1 MKTVIVLSLGAM
13 LLIGCKNN
21 RGKNLATDKVEE
33 VALNN
38 VAADKNDE
46 WTVLFDGSSFE
57 NFKEY
62 LKDGVSENWKIEDN
76 AMVFYPPKERKKGE
90 AFNLVTK
97 GNYTDFMLSLEW
109 KISEAGN
116 SGIFWGVKED
126 TSLPEAYQT
135 GPEIQVLDNDKH
147 PDGKAGLTHQAGALY
162 DMVAPTKDVTKPV
175 GEWNI
180 CVITINHKRNQ
191 GTVEL
196 NGEEIVNFPVNNP
209 KWQAMVADSKF
220 ATWEHFGKYTTGKI
234 GLQDHGDVVAYK
246 NIKIKKI

>member
-1 MKTVIVLSLGAM
+1 MKTLLVLSLSIIT
-13 LLIGCKNN
+13 LIGCKNKTT
-21 RGKNLATDKVEE
+21 KNTATDKTEIAQNIV
-33 VALNN
+33 
-38 VAADKNDE
+38 DTTKNDE
-46 WTVLFDGSSFE
+46 WTILFDGSSFE

-62 LKDGVSENWKIEDN
+62 LKDGVSEHWKIEDN
-76 AMVFYPPKERKKGE
+76 AMVFYPPKDRKKGE

-97 GNYTDFMLSLEW
+97 VDYTDFILSLEW

-126 TSLPEAYQT
+126 NNLPEAYQT

-162 DMVAPTKDVTKPV
+162 DMIEPTKDVTKPV

-180 CVITINHKRNQ
+180 CVITINHKTNQ

-196 NGEEIVNFPVNNP
+196 NGEEIVSFPVNNP
-209 KWQAMVADSKF
+209 EWQAMVADSKF

-234 GLQDHGDVVAYK
+234 GLQDHGDIVAFR
-246 NIKIKKI
+246 NIKIKEL